1 MIKTASALAKKNKR
15 EPLYSS
21 VNHIPKKNMDRTKK
35 NLITEKGV
43 TVAV

>member
-1 MIKTASALAKKNKR
+1 MIKTASALAKKNKK

-21 VNHIPKKNMDRTKK
+21 VNHIQKKMDRTKK
-35 NLITEKGV
+35 NVITEKRV